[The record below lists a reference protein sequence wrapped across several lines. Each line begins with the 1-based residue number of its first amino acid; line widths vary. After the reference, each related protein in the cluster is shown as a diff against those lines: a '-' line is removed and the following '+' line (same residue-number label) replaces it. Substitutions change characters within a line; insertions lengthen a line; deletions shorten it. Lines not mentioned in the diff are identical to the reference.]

1 MEHESSILYGPVNV
15 LWHALQH
22 RWAWDIPDHVIMA
35 FLVLVIS
42 SVLFPLATR
51 RLSKDNP
58 GTLQHILEA
67 TVSALKDLIEDIVG
81 HGTSDRYLYII
92 GGFACFIFIS
102 NMFGL
107 FFFLQP
113 PTSNPNTTF
122 GLAVC
127 AFLYYNVEGVRAQ
140 GVGHYIKHFMGPIPL
155 LAPLMFP
162 IEVIGHFA
170 RILSLGI
177 RLFGNIFGEHTAT
190 GIFMGMLPLVIPWPM
205 MGLGIFGAFLQTFV
219 FIMLTMVYLGGAV
232 ATEEH

>member
-1 MEHESSILYGPVNV
+1 MEHESSILYAPVNA

-35 FLVLVIS
+35 FLVLVIC

-51 RLSKDNP
+51 RLDRDNP
-58 GTLQHILEA
+58 GGFQQILEGV
-67 TVSALKDLIEDIVG
+67 VSGLKDLIEDIIG
-81 HGTSDRYLYII
+81 HGASAKYLNII
-92 GGFACFIFIS
+92 GAFACFIFIA

-107 FFFLQP
+107 VFFLQP

-127 AFLYYNVEGVRAQ
+127 AFLYYNVQGIKAQ
-140 GVGHYIKHFMGPIPL
+140 GVVHYIKHFMGPIWW

-162 IEVIGHFA
+162 IELIGHFA
-170 RILSLGI
+170 RILSLGM

-219 FIMLTMVYLGGAV
+219 FIMLTMVYIGGAV
-232 ATEEH
+232 AAEEH